1 MRRLL
6 LVLVPLTLLVAS
18 ACNSSTSGV
27 GPAPAAIVNG
37 DDISREELLE
47 DLQGFANGEVYGP
60 TEGSFKT
67 DYSAQVLSLAIYN
80 RLIANEVEDRG
91 LEITTEDRET
101 AEAQFDSLVEDPTAA
116 SESFRERQVT
126 NIANQVALT
135 RDLEGAA
142 PSTEVTDEDVRAY
155 YDDNIQRIMEQNGD
169 FLCASHILVATETDV
184 EDAQARLAAGEDFAT
199 VAASV
204 STDQGSA
211 ANGGDLGCQPQG
223 SFVEEFEAA
232 ANAQPIREVTDPV
245 QTEFGFH
252 LILVRS
258 RGELPFEEVEEDI
271 RQLLTEQSQ
280 GEGGAVV
287 TAWLEEVLASADV
300 TVDPQYGSWDPA
312 TGVVPPEGAIS
323 PETEPLLP
331 DLGG

>member
-6 LVLVPLTLLVAS
+6 LALLPFALVLA
-18 ACNSSTSGV
+18 ACNSSNGGV
-27 GPAPAAIVNG
+27 GPAPAATVNG
-37 DDISREELLE
+37 DDISRDELLE
-47 DLQGFANGEVYGP
+47 DLQGFANDEVYGP

-80 RLIANEVEDRG
+80 RLIASEVDERG
-91 LEITTEDRET
+91 LEVTPEDREA
-101 AEAQFDSLVEDPTAA
+101 AEAQFESLVEDPTAA

-135 RDLEGAA
+135 RDLESAT
-142 PSTEVTDEDVRAY
+142 PSAEVTDEDVRAY
-155 YDDNIQRIMEQNGD
+155 YDENIEQIMEQSGD

-184 EDAQARLAAGEDFAT
+184 EDAQARLAAGEDFAA

-204 STDQGSA
+204 STDQASA
-211 ANGGDLGCQPQG
+211 TNGGDLGCQPQG

-232 ANAQPIREVTDPV
+232 ANAQPIGEVTDPV

-258 RGELPFEEVEEDI
+258 RGELPFEEVQEDI
-271 RQLLTEQSQ
+271 RQLLTEQAQ

-287 TAWLEEVLASADV
+287 TAWLEEALAGADV

-312 TGVVPPEGAIS
+312 IGVVPPEGATP
-323 PETEPLLP
+323 PESEPPLS